1 MQRIG
6 KDLEV
11 LNRLGVGLLPCPF
24 YLCVSNLRL
33 VNKTHYTDSF
43 VMRYLSSDLNLFR
56 VLLTIYLQ
64 GNLTRAG
71 KVLGVT
77 QPAISNAL
85 ARLRTMYDDPL
96 FVRTGSRMRP
106 TQKTEQIIQQ
116 VSIALELLTSTLSP
130 DQPMP
135 QAKD

>member
-1 MQRIG
+1 
-6 KDLEV
+6 
-11 LNRLGVGLLPCPF
+11 
-24 YLCVSNLRL
+24 
-33 VNKTHYTDSF
+33 
-43 VMRYLSSDLNLFR
+43 MRYLSSDLNLFR

-96 FVRTGSRMRP
+96 FVRSGSRMRP

-116 VSIALELLTSTLSP
+116 VSIALELLTSTLIP

-135 QAKD
+135 QPKD